1 LAFVV
6 LAVFDHLAAFVGL
19 VLDELGNLHY
29 VLPLWC
35 APVVFVGENEDKE
48 EEWGAGGCEEE
59 GEEKELEKRVEGG
72 IWRGWGG

>member
-1 LAFVV
+1 MAFVV

-35 APVVFVGENEDKE
+35 APVVFVGKNEDKE
-48 EEWGAGGCEEE
+48 RSGVQED
-59 GEEKELEKRVEGG
+59 EKRTGRRKAQYG
-72 IWRGWGG
+72 